1 MSKKTL
7 AALLLCSLLVG
18 APAAAAPLKTPAPA
32 PVNIRIWIGGETL
45 SSPTPP
51 MLVKGAAMVPLR
63 QVAEAL
69 GAQVAWSKDRNNRQ
83 TVTVTRG
90 GRSAAMTVGSST
102 LRTAGRTVKLIAGPV
117 MKDGVTMVPL
127 RAVSESLGSA
137 VAWDGLNRIVRIDD
151 PGELPVIG
159 TAEQLQQL
167 LKKSQNAYGS
177 NFIANERTD
186 AVPAVDQA
194 KSNDSAAAD
203 GAASGGD
210 YSRTNVQV
218 EGVDEADW
226 AKTDG
231 RFVYQLSGNRVQIAD
246 IANPSEPKLA
256 ATIDYTAE
264 SGFYPREMYADGE
277 RLIVI
282 GQQNSGLPMPIDPGI
297 GGPAGAAAETG
308 SSAAFGSGID
318 RWPAEPM
325 RTTVKT
331 LIYDVSEDGQPK
343 LARET
348 ELEGSY
354 VSSRKI
360 AGALY
365 MVANKYTDVYRIMES
380 GKSET
385 TEAATAFQP
394 VYRDSANSS
403 GLKRL
408 PLDAIRYFPAS
419 PDTSMMVIGALDLD
433 RPDREMQVSGYLG
446 SGQTVYASPKNLYVA
461 VGKYIPS
468 GAAYRQETQVYKFR
482 MDRGSV
488 AYEGEGLVPGSI
500 LNQFAMDE
508 YDGFFRIATTKGD
521 MWATGAARST
531 NNLYVMD
538 EEMAVT
544 GKLENLA
551 PGERI
556 YSTRFMG
563 GRAYMVTF
571 RNVDPLFA
579 IDLRDPA
586 KPAVLG
592 QLKIPGYSDY
602 LHPYDENYVIGFGK
616 ETVELPSKGM
626 GPNETTAYYQ
636 GMKIALFDVSDV
648 SSPKQKFKEVI
659 GDRGTDSELLYDP
672 KALLFS
678 KSKGLMAFPVE
689 VREIRDKNQ
698 KPASGGFP
706 AYGEFT
712 YQGAY
717 VYRIDPQKG
726 FALQGRITHL
736 TAEDMAASGQYGYD
750 YTKAVRR
757 ILYAG
762 DTLFTLSERMLKAND
777 MNTLADQGSLTYP
790 APPQPA
796 ELYAR

>member
-365 MVANKYTDVYRIMES
+365 MVANKYTD
-380 GKSET
+380 
-385 TEAATAFQP
+385 
-394 VYRDSANSS
+394 
-403 GLKRL
+403 
-408 PLDAIRYFPAS
+408 
-419 PDTSMMVIGALDLD
+419 
-433 RPDREMQVSGYLG
+433 
-446 SGQTVYASPKNLYVA
+446 
-461 VGKYIPS
+461 
-468 GAAYRQETQVYKFR
+468 
-482 MDRGSV
+482 
-488 AYEGEGLVPGSI
+488 
-500 LNQFAMDE
+500 
-508 YDGFFRIATTKGD
+508 
-521 MWATGAARST
+521 
-531 NNLYVMD
+531 
-538 EEMAVT
+538 
-544 GKLENLA
+544 
-551 PGERI
+551 
-556 YSTRFMG
+556 
-563 GRAYMVTF
+563 
-571 RNVDPLFA
+571 
-579 IDLRDPA
+579 
-586 KPAVLG
+586 
-592 QLKIPGYSDY
+592 
-602 LHPYDENYVIGFGK
+602 
-616 ETVELPSKGM
+616 
-626 GPNETTAYYQ
+626 
-636 GMKIALFDVSDV
+636 
-648 SSPKQKFKEVI
+648 
-659 GDRGTDSELLYDP
+659 
-672 KALLFS
+672 
-678 KSKGLMAFPVE
+678 
-689 VREIRDKNQ
+689 
-698 KPASGGFP
+698 
-706 AYGEFT
+706 
-712 YQGAY
+712 
-717 VYRIDPQKG
+717 
-726 FALQGRITHL
+726 
-736 TAEDMAASGQYGYD
+736 
-750 YTKAVRR
+750 
-757 ILYAG
+757 
-762 DTLFTLSERMLKAND
+762 
-777 MNTLADQGSLTYP
+777 
-790 APPQPA
+790 
-796 ELYAR
+796 